1 VSSTDPGATP
11 PDRVPVT
18 RASHADRLTF
28 FLLKGVNR
36 AVREFGLIAEGDRIA
51 VAVSGGKDSCALVH
65 LLQARQRS
73 AAEHYQIV
81 AVHIQMHPAGLPDLR
96 PTLEPWLA
104 RLGVEYA
111 FAPLA
116 LPPDEPLPLSCD
128 RCAHH
133 RRRTL
138 FFQARALGC
147 NKVALA
153 HHADD
158 AAETTLLN
166 LLQLGRLETLAP
178 ARRYFDGA
186 FTVIRPLI
194 LVEERRLAQLA
205 RALEAPADVPAC
217 PQALSSRRAW
227 VRRWLA
233 DAGRDRRQMRA
244 NLWRVARRHSKA
256 FT

>member
-1 VSSTDPGATP
+1 MSIADTGAPTPDAAPLARARDP
-11 PDRVPVT
+11 
-18 RASHADRLTF
+18 DRLTF
-28 FLLKGVNR
+28 FLLKDVNR
-36 AVREFGLIAEGDRIA
+36 AVREFGLIADGDRIA

-73 AAEHYQIV
+73 AAERYHIV

-116 LPPDEPLPLSCD
+116 LPLDEPPPLRCD

-158 AAETTLLN
+158 AAE
-166 LLQLGRLETLAP
+166 RS
-178 ARRYFDGA
+178 
-186 FTVIRPLI
+186 
-194 LVEERRLAQLA
+194 EERRVGKEC
-205 RALEAPADVPAC
+205 R
-217 PQALSSRRAW
+217 SRW
-227 VRRWLA
+227 SPY
-233 DAGRDRRQMRA
+233 
-244 NLWRVARRHSKA
+244 H
-256 FT
+256 